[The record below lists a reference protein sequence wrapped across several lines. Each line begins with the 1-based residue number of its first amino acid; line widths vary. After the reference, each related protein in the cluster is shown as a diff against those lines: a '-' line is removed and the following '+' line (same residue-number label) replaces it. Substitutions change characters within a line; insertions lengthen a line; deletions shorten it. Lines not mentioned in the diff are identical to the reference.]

1 MNKVILLG
9 RLTREVEVW
18 HGQGNAPLT
27 IGRYTL
33 AVPRKYKQQEQPEA
47 DFINC
52 VSFGKSA
59 EFAQK
64 YFQKGQQIAVVG
76 RLHISSYQ
84 GQDGIKRQNT
94 EVVIEEQ
101 YFAESKKN
109 TSQKEIVTYEQDFYP
124 IEDTDDDLPF

>member
-9 RLTREVEVW
+9 RLTRDVIVR
-18 HGQGNAPLT
+18 HGQVNAPLT

-33 AVPRKYKQQEQPEA
+33 AVPRKYKQQGQPEV

-76 RLHISSYQ
+76 RLRISSYQ

-124 IEDTDDDLPF
+124 VEDTDDDLPF